1 MAVSRERKVVPHN
14 SKSDLP
20 LSIFKK
26 VSKLFQNSSV
36 LRKSPDKSSES
47 QEDDQDPARV
57 SRLFYLQLYSSVY
70 NAATKPEVKNTAP
83 EETQSKTNRAQKIL
97 SSVTNTLLRNNAK
110 NNKDNLSSTVTSQGQ
125 HASLKRNASED
136 FERDAE
142 GSMHESVIVEK
153 RSPPSIIAEE
163 VPTLKMVSVLWTFLT

>member
-1 MAVSRERKVVPHN
+1 MHKKFVINRTKIKGVCKSGRKVVTHN

-47 QEDDQDPARV
+47 QEEDQDPARV

-70 NAATKPEVKNTAP
+70 NAATKPEVKNPAP

-97 SSVTNTLLRNNAK
+97 SSVTNTLLRNNSK
-110 NNKDNLSSTVTSQGQ
+110 NNTVTNQVKILLLS
-125 HASLKRNASED
+125 
-136 FERDAE
+136 
-142 GSMHESVIVEK
+142 
-153 RSPPSIIAEE
+153 
-163 VPTLKMVSVLWTFLT
+163 

>member
-1 MAVSRERKVVPHN
+1 MT
-14 SKSDLP
+14 
-20 LSIFKK
+20 
-26 VSKLFQNSSV
+26 LFQNSSV

-47 QEDDQDPARV
+47 QEEDQDPARV

-70 NAATKPEVKNTAP
+70 NAATKPEVENPTVPP
-83 EETQSKTNRAQKIL
+83 EESQSKTNRAQKIL
-97 SSVTNTLLRNNAK
+97 SSVTNTLLRNNVK

-153 RSPPSIIAEE
+153 RSPTSIIAEE
-163 VPTLKMVSVLWTFLT
+163 VPTLKMVSVL